1 MNESPQDGASISP
14 TLAATANGTI
24 IQQQQQNQKVQP
36 QKLELILNPE
46 DGSLQTA
53 PLLYVVTACTDSLY
67 RDIYDMAHGDV
78 QIIGGGGS
86 GGSGVGPSSLEGGG
100 GDDAARRKDKM
111 SNLSFAA
118 RRHEL
123 SYRLASHSKALTH
136 VAALT
141 ASNNNNNG
149 NGNNNSGNTYNNI
162 YSDGETANL
171 ARFVDVST
179 KALTHARTAWIQN
192 DECQDAMYFFHG
204 RLFSLRAGPH
214 DVYGALDFMVNK
226 NYANNTTAITTT
238 TNDSKSSNNS
248 NSNSEDSGNNKNNNN
263 ANADATSGKSG
274 DNHNNCTSFWY
285 DLPSDLKLET
295 DRYETSAEQQ
305 WSKQEVSDRWQMA
318 VRRKLLLGEVG
329 WMAARQQQQQHHYHH
344 QPGISSHNKGRI
356 SLPTRLANKI
366 PWKISLKGG
375 IVRLMH
381 GKPKKT
387 IDNTTGKTKTLYPLE
402 AVLTVL
408 TMDSDTD
415 KDADKDKDTAGQDSG
430 GNTTSSG
437 NGNGTSSST
446 ATTSSSS
453 TSQQQQEEEATKKPT
468 GTIIAEDQA
477 EWTLISVDVC
487 AQAKTGQS
495 NHQLDTTNKQRY
507 NLHRLCALAMAREEK
522 QNRLQ
527 KQQQQQQQAQVDGEG
542 SPLAQVPTMT
552 MIATVARPLNALFRV
567 AQYFS
572 LSWQLEIL
580 SEQAKALSKGNWG
593 SGGGGAAG
601 GRRESRSLG
610 PSVSGGRR
618 IGGNSSGSS
627 HSIVVTPVKFFENRT
642 SRILGVLS
650 ISFWA
655 IDDRYGPPSMG
666 DLVRLD
672 EDDDEDENKSGANG
686 SGNDS
691 VSTVSR
697 SVQNPVVTNMLTLSV
712 RAEPDVGIK
721 VSLSGADSI
730 MEFATHPN
738 HGHVRST
745 IGDLLEATANPFA
758 LSASEAL
765 LAATILCAER
775 KCYAMVDALPSVL
788 PNWITLT
795 VEKGNIVVAAKI
807 QYYTNVN
814 TAVAGAA
821 GDETTAAA
829 PSSVSASAEPV
840 VLFRLACD
848 SRTGSFVPTF
858 SRSTPLL
865 QHMACNDV
873 RAASDTTLLRIA
885 NLSKLRRSRTPKA
898 ASAGAVFGSGRVVRD
913 AFDSL
918 SRSMNVLGQ
927 RTGVGGAWKDLD
939 DRSTLLRQRAI
950 GLACRDVNVSL
961 MSCCGMAVLYGLSA
975 VSIGVATGIE
985 ASPEMAGGKPVLME
999 ITKAAVSLSL
1009 DTKVVSSFLLAPPP
1023 SLLIDQKLVEHASWT
1038 SDGERLKK
1046 SLSEQERFGICC
1058 SVDETFGLT
1067 LYGAEIKTE
1076 IESPSSIPTRK
1087 EFELVAFASGS
1098 ASNQDL
1104 GDEPIAPPTKRAKTE
1119 GSNAARQAKTRDL
1132 IDEVEYFAAILSQTI
1147 GI

>member
-1 MNESPQDGASISP
+1 MNDSPVEGGAKISP
-14 TLAATANGTI
+14 ANL
-24 IQQQQQNQKVQP
+24 QEQNKPVQP

-53 PLLYVVTACTDSLY
+53 PLLSVVMACTDSLY
-67 RDIYDMAHGDV
+67 RDIYDMAHGEL
-78 QIIGGGGS
+78 QIIS
-86 GGSGVGPSSLEGGG
+86 GGGPSSALDGAPDEMVNV
-100 GDDAARRKDKM
+100 RRKDKM

-141 ASNNNNNG
+141 ASNHNNTS
-149 NGNNNSGNTYNNI
+149 SGESEDN
-162 YSDGETANL
+162 ANL
-171 ARFVDVST
+171 AKFVDVST

-192 DECQDAMYFFHG
+192 DECQDALYFFHG
-204 RLFSLRAGPH
+204 RLFSLRASPH
-214 DVYGALDFMVNK
+214 DVYGALDFMVHGRK
-226 NYANNTTAITTT
+226 P
-238 TNDSKSSNNS
+238 NS
-248 NSNSEDSGNNKNNNN
+248 GDE
-263 ANADATSGKSG
+263 ADANT
-274 DNHNNCTSFWY
+274 CTSFWH

-295 DRYETSAEQQ
+295 DRYETSAEQR

-329 WMAARQQQQQHHYHH
+329 WMAARQQQQHEQLS
-344 QPGISSHNKGRI
+344 QQRQGSTSNDRKQMRFINKV
-356 SLPTRLANKI
+356 

-402 AVLTVL
+402 AILTVL
-408 TMDSDTD
+408 TTDSDI
-415 KDADKDKDTAGQDSG
+415 DAKNIT
-430 GNTTSSG
+430 NTSENEKQS
-437 NGNGTSSST
+437 NK
-446 ATTSSSS
+446 A
-453 TSQQQQEEEATKKPT
+453 
-468 GTIIAEDQA
+468 AEDQA
-477 EWTLISVDVC
+477 EWTLISVDVY

-522 QNRLQ
+522 QNRLR
-527 KQQQQQQQAQVDGEG
+527 KEQQSEKEATNTTEDGT
-542 SPLAQVPTMT
+542 PLPPMT
-552 MIATVARPLNALFRV
+552 TVARPLNALFRV

-593 SGGGGAAG
+593 GGASSGNA
-601 GRRESRSLG
+601 RSLG

-618 IGGNSSGSS
+618 MGGSS
-627 HSIVVTPVKFFENRT
+627 ASGGSYSIVVTPVKFFENRT
-642 SRILGVLS
+642 SRILGVMS

-666 DLVRLD
+666 DLIRLEE
-672 EDDDEDENKSGANG
+672 EDDDEDDNKQATAGGTSGNG
-686 SGNDS
+686 PASGNIENDS

-697 SVQNPVVTNMLTLSV
+697 SVQNPAVTNMLTLSV

-730 MEFATHPN
+730 MEFAGHPN

-745 IGDLLEATANPFA
+745 ISDLLEATSNPFA

-775 KCYAMVDALPSVL
+775 KCYAMVDALPSFL
-788 PNWITLT
+788 PKWISLT
-795 VEKGNIVVAAKI
+795 VEKGNIVVAANI
-807 QYYTNVN
+807 QYYTTEGQESN
-814 TAVAGAA
+814 
-821 GDETTAAA
+821 
-829 PSSVSASAEPV
+829 SATPTFASTKPV

-858 SRSTPLL
+858 PRSTPLL
-865 QHMACNDV
+865 QHMTCNDV
-873 RAASDTTLLRIA
+873 MAASDTTLLRIA
-885 NLSKLRRSRTPKA
+885 NLAKLRRSRASKVS
-898 ASAGAVFGSGRVVRD
+898 SAGAVFGSGRVVRD
-913 AFDSL
+913 AFESL

-927 RTGVGGAWKDLD
+927 RTGVGGAWKDHD

-950 GLACRDVNVSL
+950 GLACKDVKVSL

-975 VSIGVATGIE
+975 VSMGVATGIT
-985 ASPEMAGGKPVLME
+985 ASPEMAGGKLVSAELS
-999 ITKAAVSLSL
+999 KAIASL
-1009 DTKVVSSFLLAPPP
+1009 DPKLKASSFLLAPPP

-1038 SDGERLKK
+1038 ADGERLKK

-1058 SVDETFGLT
+1058 SVDEAGGLV
-1067 LYGAEIKTE
+1067 LFGAEIKTD

-1087 EFELVAFASGS
+1087 AFELVAFSKANSIQNV
-1098 ASNQDL
+1098 AEDA
-1104 GDEPIAPPTKRAKTE
+1104 IAPPTKRAKTE
-1119 GSNAARQAKTRDL
+1119 DSNPASGKVETRDL
-1132 IDEVEYFAAILSQTI
+1132 IDEVEHFADILAQTI

>member
-1 MNESPQDGASISP
+1 MNNESPQGGASVSP
-14 TLAATANGTI
+14 NMAATANGITA
-24 IQQQQQNQKVQP
+24 QQQQQQHNQKVQP

-78 QIIGGGGS
+78 QIFGGGGGGGVS
-86 GGSGVGPSSLEGGG
+86 GMEGGG
-100 GDDAARRKDKM
+100 GGNDDAARRKDKM

-141 ASNNNNNG
+141 ASNNNNTT
-149 NGNNNSGNTYNNI
+149 NNSNSPTNTF

-204 RLFSLRAGPH
+204 RLFSMRAGPH
-214 DVYGALDFMVNK
+214 DVYGALDFMVR
-226 NYANNTTAITTT
+226 T
-238 TNDSKSSNNS
+238 TNYTNNNHSSENNADIDSNSGKIADNHS
-248 NSNSEDSGNNKNNNN
+248 NSN
-263 ANADATSGKSG
+263 
-274 DNHNNCTSFWY
+274 NNCTSFWY

-329 WMAARQQQQQHHYHH
+329 WMAARQQQHQQ
-344 QPGISSHNKGRI
+344 QQSGIPSPNKGRI
-356 SLPTRLANKI
+356 GLPTQQRLAHKI

-381 GKPKKT
+381 GKPKTT

-408 TMDSDTD
+408 TTDSDDTDD
-415 KDADKDKDTAGQDSG
+415 KDAAADKDKDS
-430 GNTTSSG
+430 NG
-437 NGNGTSSST
+437 NGNDNGTSSST
-446 ATTSSSS
+446 TATDTSSS
-453 TSQQQQEEEATKKPT
+453 TSTSTSQQQQQQQQEEEATTKKPT

-522 QNRLQ
+522 QNRLE
-527 KQQQQQQQAQVDGEG
+527 KQQQQQEQHQW
-542 SPLAQVPTMT
+542 TMT
-552 MIATVARPLNALFRV
+552 ATVARPLNALFRV

-593 SGGGGAAG
+593 GGGGAAD
-601 GRRESRSLG
+601 GRRESRNLG

-672 EDDDEDENKSGANG
+672 EDDDEDDEDENKSSASGANG
-686 SGNDS
+686 NGGPAENDS

-697 SVQNPVVTNMLTLSV
+697 SVQNPAVTNMLTLSV

-775 KCYAMVDALPSVL
+775 KCYAMVEALPSVL

-795 VEKGNIVVAAKI
+795 VEKGNIVVAVKI
-807 QYYTNVN
+807 QYYTNTN
-814 TAVAGAA
+814 TSTSTSVAGAA
-821 GDETTAAA
+821 GDETTATAS
-829 PSSVSASAEPV
+829 SSVSSSTEPV

-885 NLSKLRRSRTPKA
+885 NLSKLRRSRTSKA

-918 SRSMNVLGQ
+918 TRSMNVLGQ

-985 ASPEMAGGKPVLME
+985 ASPEMAGGKPVLTE
-999 ITKAAVSLSL
+999 LTKAAASLSL

-1058 SVDETFGLT
+1058 SVDEAFGLT

-1087 EFELVAFASGS
+1087 EFELVAFAS

-1104 GDEPIAPPTKRAKTE
+1104 GDESIVPPTKRAKTE
-1119 GSNAARQAKTRDL
+1119 ESSNAGRQAKTRDL

>member
-1 MNESPQDGASISP
+1 MNNESPQGGASVSP
-14 TLAATANGTI
+14 NMAAAANGTTEQQQ
-24 IQQQQQNQKVQP
+24 QQQQQNQKVQP

-86 GGSGVGPSSLEGGG
+86 GGVSGMEGGG
-100 GDDAARRKDKM
+100 GGNDDAARRKDKM

-141 ASNNNNNG
+141 ASNNNNSSSSS
-149 NGNNNSGNTYNNI
+149 GNNNSNSPTNMYT
-162 YSDGETANL
+162 DGETANL

-214 DVYGALDFMVNK
+214 DVYGALDFMVR
-226 NYANNTTAITTT
+226 T
-238 TNDSKSSNNS
+238 TNNYTNNSEDKNSTDANTDADATGGKIGDS
-248 NSNSEDSGNNKNNNN
+248 NSN
-263 ANADATSGKSG
+263 T
-274 DNHNNCTSFWY
+274 CTSFWY

-329 WMAARQQQQQHHYHH
+329 WMAARQQQHHQHQQEQHQHQQ
-344 QPGISSHNKGRI
+344 QPGIPSPNKGRI
-356 SLPTRLANKI
+356 GLPTQQRLAHKI

-381 GKPKKT
+381 GKPKTT

-408 TMDSDTD
+408 TTDSDDTDD
-415 KDADKDKDTAGQDSG
+415 KDAAADKDKDKDMGGQD
-430 GNTTSSG
+430 ND
-437 NGNGTSSST
+437 NGTSSST
-446 ATTSSSS
+446 VTATSSSTS
-453 TSQQQQEEEATKKPT
+453 TSQQQQQQEEEPTTKKST

-527 KQQQQQQQAQVDGEG
+527 KQLQQQQQHE
-542 SPLAQVPTMT
+542 LTMT
-552 MIATVARPLNALFRV
+552 ATVARPLNALFRV

-580 SEQAKALSKGNWG
+580 SEQAKALSKGNW
-593 SGGGGAAG
+593 GGGGAAG

-666 DLVRLD
+666 DLVHLD
-672 EDDDEDENKSGANG
+672 EDDDEDDEDENKSSAAGANG
-686 SGNDS
+686 NGGHAENDS

-697 SVQNPVVTNMLTLSV
+697 SVQNPAVTNMLTLSV

-775 KCYAMVDALPSVL
+775 KCYAMVEALPSVL

-807 QYYTNVN
+807 QYYTNSNIN
-814 TAVAGAA
+814 TSASVAGVA
-821 GDETTAAA
+821 
-829 PSSVSASAEPV
+829 SSVSSSAEPV

-939 DRSTLLRQRAI
+939 DRSILLRQRAI

-985 ASPEMAGGKPVLME
+985 ASPEMAGGKLVLTE
-999 ITKAAVSLSL
+999 LTKAAASLSL
-1009 DTKVVSSFLLAPPP
+1009 NTKVVSSFLLAPPP

-1058 SVDETFGLT
+1058 SVDEAFGLT

-1087 EFELVAFASGS
+1087 EFELVAFANAST
-1098 ASNQDL
+1098 SNQDL
-1104 GDEPIAPPTKRAKTE
+1104 GDESIVPPTKRAKTD
-1119 GSNAARQAKTRDL
+1119 GSSNAGRQAKTRDL

-1147 GI
+1147 GIG

>member
-1 MNESPQDGASISP
+1 MNDSPEEGTGISP
-14 TLAATANGTI
+14 D
-24 IQQQQQNQKVQP
+24 QQLEQQQNEKLQP

-53 PLLYVVTACTDSLY
+53 PLLSVVTACTDSLY
-67 RDIYDMAHGDV
+67 RDIYDMAHGEL
-78 QIIGGGGS
+78 QIISGGGGPTNALDGTPEDPAS
-86 GGSGVGPSSLEGGG
+86 
-100 GDDAARRKDKM
+100 AASNVRRKDKM

-141 ASNNNNNG
+141 ASNHNG
-149 NGNNNSGNTYNNI
+149 TDES
-162 YSDGETANL
+162 ANL
-171 ARFVDVST
+171 AKFVDVST

-192 DECQDAMYFFHG
+192 DECQDALYFFHG

-214 DVYGALDFMVNK
+214 DVYGALDFMTNGRTSWK
-226 NYANNTTAITTT
+226 NNPT
-238 TNDSKSSNNS
+238 NNS
-248 NSNSEDSGNNKNNNN
+248 CNDTDEKN
-263 ANADATSGKSG
+263 AN
-274 DNHNNCTSFWY
+274 NNCTSFWY

-305 WSKQEVSDRWQMA
+305 WPKQEVSDRWQMA

-329 WMAARQQQQQHHYHH
+329 WMAARRQQLQKQQQQLSQ
-344 QPGISSHNKGRI
+344 QFSST
-356 SLPTRLANKI
+356 TRKASTRFANKV

-387 IDNTTGKTKTLYPLE
+387 IDNSTGKTKTLYPLE
-402 AVLTVL
+402 AILTVL
-408 TMDSDTD
+408 TTDSDTD
-415 KDADKDKDTAGQDSG
+415 TDKK
-430 GNTTSSG
+430 
-437 NGNGTSSST
+437 SST
-446 ATTSSSS
+446 
-453 TSQQQQEEEATKKPT
+453 TKRDE
-468 GTIIAEDQA
+468 GAILEDQA
-477 EWTLISVDVC
+477 EWTLISVDVY

-507 NLHRLCALAMAREEK
+507 NLHRLCALAMAREER
-522 QNRLQ
+522 QNRVQ
-527 KQQQQQQQAQVDGEG
+527 KEQRKQAESKTNEDGT
-542 SPLAQVPTMT
+542 SPASL
-552 MIATVARPLNALFRV
+552 ATVARPLNALFRV

-593 SGGGGAAG
+593 GGASSG
-601 GRRESRSLG
+601 DGRIMGTSISGSRRMGSS
-610 PSVSGGRR
+610 SVSGG
-618 IGGNSSGSS
+618 S

-666 DLVRLD
+666 DLMRLD
-672 EDDDEDENKSGANG
+672 EEDEDDEAFGTGG
-686 SGNDS
+686 SGGPAIGSAENDS

-697 SVQNPVVTNMLTLSV
+697 SVQNPAVTNMLTLSV

-730 MEFATHPN
+730 MEFASHPK

-745 IGDLLEATANPFA
+745 IGDLLEATSNPFA

-775 KCYAMVDALPSVL
+775 KCYAMVEALPSFI
-788 PNWITLT
+788 PSWITLA
-795 VEKGNIVVAAKI
+795 VEKGNIVVAANI
-807 QYYTNVN
+807 QYYITNAVDDVN
-814 TAVAGAA
+814 PGGAA
-821 GDETTAAA
+821 SPT
-829 PSSVSASAEPV
+829 SATSEPV

-865 QHMACNDV
+865 QHMACNDIL
-873 RAASDTTLLRIA
+873 AASDTTLLRIA
-885 NLSKLRRSRTPKA
+885 NLAKLRRSRSSKA

-913 AFDSL
+913 AFESL

-927 RTGVGGAWKDLD
+927 RTGVGGAWKDTD

-950 GLACRDVNVSL
+950 GLACKDVKVSL

-975 VSIGVATGIE
+975 VSMGVATGIT
-985 ASPEMAGGKPVLME
+985 ASPEMAGGKLIPAELS
-999 ITKAAVSLSL
+999 KAVASLNPNASA
-1009 DTKVVSSFLLAPPP
+1009 SSFLVAPPP
-1023 SLLIDQKLVEHASWT
+1023 SLLVDQKLVEHASWT
-1038 SDGERLKK
+1038 PDGERLKK
-1046 SLSEQERFGICC
+1046 SLSEQDRFGICC
-1058 SVDETFGLT
+1058 SVEESNGLIV
-1067 LYGAEIKTE
+1067 YGAAIKTE

-1087 EFELVAFASGS
+1087 EFELVAFSS
-1098 ASNQDL
+1098 ASSYQQTAQ
-1104 GDEPIAPPTKRAKTE
+1104 ESISPPTKRAKTE
-1119 GSNAARQAKTRDL
+1119 GSNPVTGKVETRDL
-1132 IDEVEYFAAILSQTI
+1132 IDEAEYFADILAQTI

>member
-1 MNESPQDGASISP
+1 MDDSPEGGTGVSP
-14 TLAATANGTI
+14 AQQL
-24 IQQQQQNQKVQP
+24 QQQQNQKVQP

-53 PLLYVVTACTDSLY
+53 PLLSVVTACTDSLY
-67 RDIYDMAHGDV
+67 RDIYDMAHGEL
-78 QIIGGGGS
+78 QIISGGGG
-86 GGSGVGPSSLEGGG
+86 PSNALDGTP
-100 GDDAARRKDKM
+100 DDPASASTNVRRKDKM

-141 ASNNNNNG
+141 ASNHNG
-149 NGNNNSGNTYNNI
+149 TDES
-162 YSDGETANL
+162 ANL
-171 ARFVDVST
+171 AMFVDVST

-192 DECQDAMYFFHG
+192 DECQDALYFFHG

-214 DVYGALDFMVNK
+214 DVYGALDFITNGRSSLRREDEEKNDSNADNK
-226 NYANNTTAITTT
+226 SGNDADKTTANN
-238 TNDSKSSNNS
+238 S
-248 NSNSEDSGNNKNNNN
+248 
-263 ANADATSGKSG
+263 
-274 DNHNNCTSFWY
+274 CTSFWY

-295 DRYETSAEQQ
+295 DRYETSAEQL

-329 WMAARQQQQQHHYHH
+329 WMAARQQQLQRQQQNLPQ
-344 QPGISSHNKGRI
+344 QPPGFASMARKANLSN
-356 SLPTRLANKI
+356 TRFANKV

-402 AVLTVL
+402 AILTVL
-408 TMDSDTD
+408 TTDSDIDTD
-415 KDADKDKDTAGQDSG
+415 KNSNNIQGTVETDQ
-430 GNTTSSG
+430 GNVS
-437 NGNGTSSST
+437 
-446 ATTSSSS
+446 
-453 TSQQQQEEEATKKPT
+453 
-468 GTIIAEDQA
+468 EDQA
-477 EWTLISVDVC
+477 EWTLISVDVY

-527 KQQQQQQQAQVDGEG
+527 KQQRKHQQTQAEITTNEEG
-542 SPLAQVPTMT
+542 ASPSPLV
-552 MIATVARPLNALFRV
+552 TVARPLNALFRV

-593 SGGGGAAG
+593 GGGSSGDG
-601 GRRESRSLG
+601 RSLG
-610 PSVSGGRR
+610 PSISGRR
-618 IGGNSSGSS
+618 RMGGSS
-627 HSIVVTPVKFFENRT
+627 TQGGSYSIVVTPVKFFENRT

-655 IDDRYGPPSMG
+655 IDDRYGPPSMS
-666 DLVRLD
+666 DLMRLD
-672 EDDDEDENKSGANG
+672 EEDDEDDEGAGGNSGPASG
-686 SGNDS
+686 SAENDS

-697 SVQNPVVTNMLTLSV
+697 SVQNPAVTNMLTLSV

-730 MEFATHPN
+730 MEFASQPN

-775 KCYAMVDALPSVL
+775 KCYAMVEALPTFIPS
-788 PNWITLT
+788 WITLT
-795 VEKGNIVVAAKI
+795 VEKGNIVVAANI
-807 QYYTNVN
+807 QYYTTNAVDDVN
-814 TAVAGAA
+814 SG
-821 GDETTAAA
+821 GGKGSTAAL
-829 PSSVSASAEPV
+829 PTSASAEPV

-865 QHMACNDV
+865 QHMACNDIM
-873 RAASDTTLLRIA
+873 AASDTTLLRIA
-885 NLSKLRRSRTPKA
+885 NLAKLRRSRSSKA

-927 RTGVGGAWKDLD
+927 RTGVGGAWKDHD

-950 GLACRDVNVSL
+950 GLACKDVKVSL

-975 VSIGVATGIE
+975 VSMGVATGIM
-985 ASPEMAGGKPVLME
+985 ASPEMAGGKLISE
-999 ITKAAVSLSL
+999 ELTKTVASLKPNSS
-1009 DTKVVSSFLLAPPP
+1009 VSSFLLAPPP

-1038 SDGERLKK
+1038 PDGERLKK

-1058 SVDETFGLT
+1058 SVEESNGLI

-1087 EFELVAFASGS
+1087 EFELVAFSRTS
-1098 ASNQDL
+1098 SNQ
-1104 GDEPIAPPTKRAKTE
+1104 EISQESISPPTKRAKTE
-1119 GSNAARQAKTRDL
+1119 GDNPITGKVETRDL
-1132 IDEVEYFAAILSQTI
+1132 IDEAEYFAEILAQTI

>member
-1 MNESPQDGASISP
+1 MNDSPEGGARVSP
-14 TLAATANGTI
+14 A
-24 IQQQQQNQKVQP
+24 QQLQQNQKVQP

-53 PLLYVVTACTDSLY
+53 PLLSVVTACTDSLY
-67 RDIYDMAHGDV
+67 RDIYDMAHGEL
-78 QIIGGGGS
+78 QIISGGGG
-86 GGSGVGPSSLEGGG
+86 PSSALDGIP
-100 GDDAARRKDKM
+100 DDPASASTNVRRMDKM
-111 SNLSFAA
+111 ANLSFVA

-123 SYRLASHSKALTH
+123 SYRLASHTRALTH

-141 ASNNNNNG
+141 ASNHNG
-149 NGNNNSGNTYNNI
+149 TNEIES
-162 YSDGETANL
+162 ANL
-171 ARFVDVST
+171 AKFVDVST

-192 DECQDAMYFFHG
+192 DECQDALYFFHG

-214 DVYGALDFMVNK
+214 DVYGALDFITNGRSSLRETNINSDK
-226 NYANNTTAITTT
+226 DAATTST
-238 TNDSKSSNNS
+238 NNS
-248 NSNSEDSGNNKNNNN
+248 IES
-263 ANADATSGKSG
+263 T
-274 DNHNNCTSFWY
+274 CTSFWY

-295 DRYETSAEQQ
+295 DRYETSTEQQ

-329 WMAARQQQQQHHYHH
+329 WMAARQQKQQQQQQQQQQQHIP
-344 QPGISSHNKGRI
+344 QQLPGMASTARKG
-356 SLPTRLANKI
+356 SFSTTRLVNKV

-381 GKPKKT
+381 GKPKMT

-408 TMDSDTD
+408 TTDSDN
-415 KDADKDKDTAGQDSG
+415 DADK
-430 GNTTSSG
+430 N
-437 NGNGTSSST
+437 
-446 ATTSSSS
+446 ATT
-453 TSQQQQEEEATKKPT
+453 TNMLEEKKKSI
-468 GTIIAEDQA
+468 TITEDQA
-477 EWTLISVDVC
+477 EWTLISVDVY

-527 KQQQQQQQAQVDGEG
+527 KQQQNEKMNKKTQAELAATEDGIPL
-542 SPLAQVPTMT
+542 SPV
-552 MIATVARPLNALFRV
+552 ITVACPLNALFRV

-593 SGGGGAAG
+593 GGASSGGRG
-601 GRRESRSLG
+601 SSS

-618 IGGNSSGSS
+618 LGGSSASSGSY
-627 HSIVVTPVKFFENRT
+627 SIVVTPVKFFENRT

-655 IDDRYGPPSMG
+655 IDDRYGPPAMG
-666 DLVRLD
+666 DLIRLDDEED
-672 EDDDEDENKSGANG
+672 EDDKSENKQSVVGGAGGTSGPV
-686 SGNDS
+686 SGIPENDS

-697 SVQNPVVTNMLTLSV
+697 SVENPAVTNMLTLSV

-738 HGHVRST
+738 HVHIRST

-775 KCYAMVDALPSVL
+775 KCYAMVEALPSFL
-788 PNWITLT
+788 PFWITLT
-795 VEKGNIVVAAKI
+795 VEKGNIVVAANI
-807 QYYTNVN
+807 QYYISSATVD
-814 TAVAGAA
+814 AA
-821 GDETTAAA
+821 DGDGKGSTTAA
-829 PSSVSASAEPV
+829 PTSASAEPV

-873 RAASDTTLLRIA
+873 MAASDTTLLRIA
-885 NLSKLRRSRTPKA
+885 NLAKLRRSRTSKA
-898 ASAGAVFGSGRVVRD
+898 TSAGAVFGSGRVVRD
-913 AFDSL
+913 AFESL

-927 RTGVGGAWKDLD
+927 RTGVGGAWKDHD
-939 DRSTLLRQRAI
+939 DRSILLRKRAI
-950 GLACRDVNVSL
+950 GLACKDVKVSL

-975 VSIGVATGIE
+975 VSMGVATGIT
-985 ASPEMAGGKPVLME
+985 ASPEMAGGKLVPAELSRAVTRLDS
-999 ITKAAVSLSL
+999 KAV
-1009 DTKVVSSFLLAPPP
+1009 TSSFLMAPPP
-1023 SLLIDQKLVEHASWT
+1023 SLLIDQKIVEHASWT
-1038 SDGERLKK
+1038 PDGERLKK

-1058 SVDETFGLT
+1058 SVDEASGLI

-1087 EFELVAFASGS
+1087 EIELVAFAKTSS
-1098 ASNQDL
+1098 AQD
-1104 GDEPIAPPTKRAKTE
+1104 GARESIVPPTKRAKIE
-1119 GSNAARQAKTRDL
+1119 GSIPVSNKVEARDL
-1132 IDEVEYFAAILSQTI
+1132 IDEVEHFAETLAQTI